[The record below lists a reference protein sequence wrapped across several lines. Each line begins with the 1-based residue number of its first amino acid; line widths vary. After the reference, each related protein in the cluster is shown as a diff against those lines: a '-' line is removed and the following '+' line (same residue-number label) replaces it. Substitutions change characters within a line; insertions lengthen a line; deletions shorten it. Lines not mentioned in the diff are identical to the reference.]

1 VVVDRSK
8 GEKWCA
14 FSADQWNG
22 YVDMLGLTGKVDPM
36 KFYTPELVDKI
47 NDFDEAALRKWAD
60 GLKVPEGDAEYTK
73 WVSELK
79 AP

>member
-1 VVVDRSK
+1 M
-8 GEKWCA
+8 
-14 FSADQWNG
+14 N
-22 YVDMLGLTGKVDPM
+22 
-36 KFYTPELVDKI
+36 FYTPELVDKI

-60 GLKVPEGDAEYTK
+60 ELKVPVDEAEYTK